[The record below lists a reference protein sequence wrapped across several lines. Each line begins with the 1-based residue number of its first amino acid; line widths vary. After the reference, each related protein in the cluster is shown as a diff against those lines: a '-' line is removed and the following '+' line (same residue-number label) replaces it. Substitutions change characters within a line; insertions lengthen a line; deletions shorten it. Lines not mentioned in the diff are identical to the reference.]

1 MSMWEH
7 EDSRPPP
14 PIRVTSMRDKNG
26 PTDRDKKKGGWF
38 GGKKNQVKDRPEISS
53 PVDFEHTVH
62 VGFDPNTGE
71 FTGMPEAWA
80 KLLQNSGISQAE
92 KKKNPQNVIKALEFF
107 TTTRSGTGEGET
119 KFLTAQRMG
128 KLLRCQRNRVLY
140 ERKGW
145 RKRGS
150 YT

>member
-1 MSMWEH
+1 MHIPHSPH
-7 EDSRPPP
+7 CTLPPP
-14 PIRVTSMRDKNG
+14 LH
-26 PTDRDKKKGGWF
+26 
-38 GGKKNQVKDRPEISS
+38 
-53 PVDFEHTVH
+53 HTH
-62 VGFDPNTGE
+62 TQ
-71 FTGMPEAWA
+71 GMPEAWA

-128 KLLRCQRNRVLY
+128 KLLRCQRNQVLY